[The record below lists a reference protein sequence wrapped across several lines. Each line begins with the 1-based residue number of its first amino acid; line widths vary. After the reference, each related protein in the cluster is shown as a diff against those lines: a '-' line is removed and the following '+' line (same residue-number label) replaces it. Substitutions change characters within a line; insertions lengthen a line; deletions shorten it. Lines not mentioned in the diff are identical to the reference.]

1 VGCNFFRW
9 CFEDSV
15 DERDAVIIRQ
25 RKRIYG
31 LEKSVR
37 VWKKRF
43 QLSIVGMLFLVLVNI
58 VLVICNFH
66 GVFNRSLNVL
76 PMV

>member
-1 VGCNFFRW
+1 MVKCNFFRL

-15 DERDAVIIRQ
+15 DERDDVILRQ
-25 RKRIYG
+25 RKRIFG

-43 QLSIVGMLFLVLVNI
+43 QLSIAGMLFLV
-58 VLVICNFH
+58 
-66 GVFNRSLNVL
+66 
-76 PMV
+76 

>member
-1 VGCNFFRW
+1 MIF
-9 CFEDSV
+9 
-15 DERDAVIIRQ
+15 
-25 RKRIYG
+25 G

-66 GVFNRSLNVL
+66 GVF
-76 PMV
+76 